1 MRAVPRIEHWERHL
15 AEAITAA
22 QVRLFAWGLHD
33 CPTFAFET
41 RQRLTGGDDVA
52 ALWRGR
58 YSTARGGLRVMR
70 RLGWDTLEAMGRAL
84 LGVPLSFVH
93 LAQRGDLVLANGGT
107 GFGVCLGTRAVG
119 MAPEGLV
126 SLPIDACALAWRV

>member
-1 MRAVPRIEHWERHL
+1 MPRIEHWERHL
-15 AEAITAA
+15 AEAIAIA
-22 QVRLFAWGLHD
+22 QARTFAWGLHD

-41 RQRLTGGDDVA
+41 RQRLTGGADVA

-70 RLGWDTLEAMGRAL
+70 RLGWDTLETMGHAL
-84 LGVPLSFVH
+84 LGAPLASIH
-93 LAQRGDLVLANGGT
+93 LAQRGDLVLAEGGT
-107 GFGVCLGTRAVG
+107 GFGVCLGARAFG

-126 SLPIDACALAWRV
+126 SLPLDACRLAWRV